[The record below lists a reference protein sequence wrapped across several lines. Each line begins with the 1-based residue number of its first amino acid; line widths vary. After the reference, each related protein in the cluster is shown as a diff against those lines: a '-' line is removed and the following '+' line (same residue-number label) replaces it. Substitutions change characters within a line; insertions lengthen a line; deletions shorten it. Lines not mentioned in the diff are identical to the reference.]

1 MAVHQHLQHQ
11 DQEQP
16 DQREAEPTTCPE
28 LEPLSRSACTL
39 PARPFVAAEAAGL
52 SSIQAS
58 SSLWWRGVFL
68 TDKMRSF
75 LFLWIFVLLVLHVA
89 SGGQRDEPS
98 PASGRAPVSVKH
110 YDANPISFDSRI
122 CSRVCQCE
130 GNAVDCSNRGLTQIP
145 NDLPK
150 DADKM

>member
-1 MAVHQHLQHQ
+1 MAVQHQ
-11 DQEQP
+11 RRQDHEQA
-16 DQREAEPTTCPE
+16 DHHQQLDTTTTCRE
-28 LEPLSRSACTL
+28 LEPLSTSRFEPTPPLVASTGEL
-39 PARPFVAAEAAGL
+39 PRQDP
-52 SSIQAS
+52 S

-75 LFLWIFVLLVLHVA
+75 LFFWILVLLVLHVA
-89 SGGQRDEPS
+89 SGGQRDDPS
-98 PASGRAPVSVKH
+98 ASANNRGPVSVKH

-130 GNAVDCSNRGLTQIP
+130 GSAVDCSNRGLTQIP
-145 NDLPK
+145 ADLPK

>member
-1 MAVHQHLQHQ
+1 MAVHQHRPDH
-11 DQEQP
+11 EQATES
-16 DQREAEPTTCPE
+16 QRATCRAPEPSSARLPAALARPPNPTT
-28 LEPLSRSACTL
+28 
-39 PARPFVAAEAAGL
+39 
-52 SSIQAS
+52 
-58 SSLWWRGVFL
+58 SLWWRGVFL

-75 LFLWIFVLLVLHVA
+75 LFFWILVLLVLHVA
-89 SGGQRDEPS
+89 SGGQRDD
-98 PASGRAPVSVKH
+98 PAAGRAPVSVKH

-145 NDLPK
+145 ADLPK

>member
-1 MAVHQHLQHQ
+1 MALHRHPEQA
-11 DQEQP
+11 DQQNS
-16 DQREAEPTTCPE
+16 EPTTCSRLGALSYSLAAPPH
-28 LEPLSRSACTL
+28 PLGSG
-39 PARPFVAAEAAGL
+39 EG
-52 SSIQAS
+52 SIQT
-58 SSLWWRGVFL
+58 SLLWRGVFL

-75 LFLWIFVLLVLHVA
+75 LFLWIVVLLVLHVA
-89 SGGQRDEPS
+89 SGGQRDD
-98 PASGRAPVSVKH
+98 PATGRAPVSVKH

-150 DADKM
+150 EADKM